1 MQDSS
6 TVTPTAPQVQAAAE
20 RSLETRNR
28 ILTAARN
35 SVLTNGLTRT
45 SMVAIARKAR
55 VGRTTVYRNWP
66 DLHTLLAEVLTRELL
81 GLLDGAKSQTDKA
94 DTAEEVARLVVTIAD
109 DLRRSQVLQALIE
122 HEAEL
127 MSTYVFKRFGTAQN
141 AIIDIVRGRLDEAVA
156 KDPRLAGR
164 DATQL
169 TVMLVYVVQGAV
181 LSYRLGRNVVDER
194 TWRTE
199 LERVVRGYLGL

>member
-1 MQDSS
+1 MQDSY
-6 TVTPTAPQVQAAAE
+6 TATPPAPQIQAAAE

-28 ILTAARN
+28 ILAAARN

-66 DLHTLLAEVLTRELL
+66 DLQTLLAEVLTRELL
-81 GLLDGAKSQTDKA
+81 GLLDGAKSKTHTA
-94 DTAEEVARLVVTIAD
+94 DSAEDVAHLVVAIAD
-109 DLRRSQVLQALIE
+109 DLRRSPVLQALIE